1 MNRRQLLKSLAFQC
15 SELIHFAA
23 LVPGAVAVAVRRGAS
38 TGASTGAGTGERR
51 GGSVGR
57 SGMVVRGAGGGVVVQ
72 PGRV

>member
-23 LVPGAVAVAVRRGAS
+23 LGPGAVAVAVRRGAS
-38 TGASTGAGTGERR
+38 PGAGTGERR